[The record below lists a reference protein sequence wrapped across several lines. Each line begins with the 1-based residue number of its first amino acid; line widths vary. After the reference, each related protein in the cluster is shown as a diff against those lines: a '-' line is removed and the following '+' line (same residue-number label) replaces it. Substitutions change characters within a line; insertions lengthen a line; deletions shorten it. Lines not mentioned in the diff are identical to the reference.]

1 MQQCRVVSG
10 IKSPPPNPGTP
21 ASPLPF
27 FQAPNTVVDE
37 LCPANKANRAKYNVP
52 PGQLT
57 ENGMNQAL
65 KLGNFLRGTYIESMD
80 FLPPTLGSGCTP
92 TFSSWLKSDSAARC
106 LQTAQA
112 MAMGLFPYG
121 TGPPGFPNQPMAVLT
136 EPNRFASLLAAP
148 HGPCLAQQKADNAA
162 YDSTRGEELIQQS
175 RNITDVV
182 SQACGV
188 PTEAYTNVDNGKEG
202 LVLGVKDVSD
212 MLDFDEQQGLPRLA
226 SVSKQAHEDMT
237 QLAFTLLQERYY
249 SNRRQITYWA
259 GDFPPTL
266 LDHFN
271 SAATKHDNGQRPD
284 HLYLGYH
291 GHRELLYGVAH
302 FLGWHFD
309 VEGAPTA
316 LGTSSIPPATTM
328 VFELHYRAHEQ
339 ADNGTTGAEQVQDE
353 ASAQEEA
360 GYYYVRTYTWTPEF
374 GQREVVLDA
383 CSGVEAGTG
392 CRLTTIE
399 AIVSDSVQD
408 TGSWQEICNDVPF
421 DQAEQMAQH
430 VSFSDDFADDT
441 AATEAT
447 ADSGGNIVRT
457 MVSTTFLVVALA
469 LVGGVFWF
477 GVVALKVKWRRAGE
491 RGAGAYEAV
500 G

>member
-1 MQQCRVVSG
+1 MDCSTQQCRVVPVL
-10 IKSPPPNPGTP
+10 KSPPLYPGNP
-21 ASPLPF
+21 AFLLPC

-65 KLGNFLRGTYIESMD
+65 KLGNFLRETYIESMD

-121 TGPPGFPNQPMAVLT
+121 TGPPGFPNQPMPVLT

-212 MLDFDEQQGLPRLA
+212 MLDFDEQQGLPSLA

-249 SNRRQITYWA
+249 SNRRKA
-259 GDFPPTL
+259 SP
-266 LDHFN
+266 
-271 SAATKHDNGQRPD
+271 RP
-284 HLYLGYH
+284 L
-291 GHRELLYGVAH
+291 ELLYGVAH
-302 FLGWHFD
+302 FLGW
-309 VEGAPTA
+309 
-316 LGTSSIPPATTM
+316 
-328 VFELHYRAHEQ
+328 
-339 ADNGTTGAEQVQDE
+339 
-353 ASAQEEA
+353 
-360 GYYYVRTYTWTPEF
+360 
-374 GQREVVLDA
+374 
-383 CSGVEAGTG
+383 
-392 CRLTTIE
+392 
-399 AIVSDSVQD
+399 
-408 TGSWQEICNDVPF
+408 
-421 DQAEQMAQH
+421 
-430 VSFSDDFADDT
+430 
-441 AATEAT
+441 
-447 ADSGGNIVRT
+447 
-457 MVSTTFLVVALA
+457 
-469 LVGGVFWF
+469 
-477 GVVALKVKWRRAGE
+477 
-491 RGAGAYEAV
+491 
-500 G
+500 